1 VEVDQDMFILKLTLV
16 TCAFY
21 IGITL
26 LLLVGLLAIV
36 HLKGMVGY
44 TLDWRSFGV
53 LFGLIWLVSFSAA
66 WRVVYHQF
74 TVR

>member
-1 VEVDQDMFILKLTLV
+1 MEVDQDMFILKLTLV

-21 IGITL
+21 MGITL

-44 TLDWRSFGV
+44 TLNWRSFGV
-53 LFGLIWLVSFSAA
+53 LFGLIWLVSLSAA

>member
-1 VEVDQDMFILKLTLV
+1 MEVDQDMFILKLTLV

-44 TLDWRSFGV
+44 TLNWRSFGV

>member
-1 VEVDQDMFILKLTLV
+1 MFILRLTLV

-21 IGITL
+21 MGIAL
-26 LLLVGLLAIV
+26 LLLVGLAAIV
-36 HLKGMVGY
+36 HLKGMVGIS
-44 TLDWRSFGV
+44 LNWRSFGV

-74 TVR
+74 TAR

>member
-21 IGITL
+21 MGITL

-44 TLDWRSFGV
+44 TLNWRSFGV

>member
-1 VEVDQDMFILKLTLV
+1 MFILKLTLV

-21 IGITL
+21 MGTTL
-26 LLLVGLLAIV
+26 LLLVGLLAII

-44 TLDWRSFGV
+44 TLNWRSFGV

-66 WRVVYHQF
+66 WRIVYHQF

>member
-1 VEVDQDMFILKLTLV
+1 MFILKLTLV

>member
-1 VEVDQDMFILKLTLV
+1 MFILKLTLV
-16 TCAFY
+16 TCTFY
-21 IGITL
+21 MGITL

-44 TLDWRSFGV
+44 TLNWRSFGV
-53 LFGLIWLVSFSAA
+53 LFDLIWLVSFSAA
-66 WRVVYHQF
+66 WRIVYHQF